1 MKTRY
6 FILLLLCTISFAQGQ
21 NVPTDS
27 TKKPPP
33 DSIKLI
39 QNTASEQYKKYL
51 PNPTPLSPNA
61 ASFQKFGDYPVN
73 LSTGLPD
80 ISIPL
85 YTATEGELSVPIVLR
100 YHAGGHRISERAS
113 WVGWGWSLAVGGS
126 VNRRMQGIPDDADG
140 ENYLNK
146 PIQNTLSLCTNSVDY
161 GYASGIRSGLA
172 DGEPDIYSFSF
183 PGGGGRFLNGQGTDA
198 PFMIP
203 SQPVKVEKQ
212 VVGGKIRGFDI
223 FAPNGTMYE
232 FGANTGSRETQSQT
246 AGSASSNFHVS
257 TWHLDSIKSAVT
269 DDKIA
274 FSYQAGGS
282 ITQNSRQWSVSI
294 IANASPNNGQPYQ
307 NSVSVQATPTNV
319 TFINSQLHPHRI
331 TYANGEVEFVQSTS
345 SEVRADIAES
355 SYLKQI
361 NIYNYEGGVKTLQKV
376 VKFTYS
382 YFDDVDGN
390 DARLK
395 LDRLTIADVN
405 ETDSEVYAM
414 GYWTD
419 SFSWKDDLNVYNNQD
434 YFGFFNGANNQSL
447 IELSNYNVGTPQN
460 PNLVAITNGGADRS
474 TVATYLKEGIL
485 KTLTYPTKG
494 YTTFDYE
501 GNRYKVGGTEYLA
514 GGLRLKEMVQ
524 YPLTGEPMLKRY
536 EYGSALGAGIGELP
550 TTWTPQTANLARTQ
564 RLDFNGSGTAAPIAT
579 ATQHIIT
586 PNGQVDMGSFDSNP
600 VYYTQVSEYFESG
613 TATLT
618 NGRNDYIFSRHQD
631 IVVSVAPPFQRDIRP
646 WRRGQL
652 LSKKTYDRTN
662 NLVSEQVNTYT
673 ATDITQTAAV
683 HIDSRNVYEGGGHV
697 SACATGYLGSGTTPE
712 MLYSTYNYWS
722 GSSLPTSTTS
732 MLDGVSTTRTTAY
745 NTNLFPVSMTEERSI
760 AGASKTTGYV
770 YPDNSNYAAVGY
782 AQELLNRHMLNMVLE
797 TTESETEGASTVQT
811 FQHKRVFGT
820 FTGGN
825 AQGFTNNLLPKE
837 EWVAPMG
844 TVLEKRVEFTD
855 YDTDGNVLS
864 YTVDGVP
871 TSLLWGYANQLV
883 VGMVQNADQ
892 SSVAAALTSSG
903 LDPAAFN
910 SGSLTTAQRT
920 AIADF
925 QEDIPTSL
933 STWYAYR
940 PHIGMTLQVTP
951 NGLLMTYSY
960 DNFGRL
966 QHVKDNQGD
975 VVETYR
981 YNYQEQP

>member
-1 MKTRY
+1 MKKL
-6 FILLLLCTISFAQGQ
+6 FLLLILLFATLCSHGQ
-21 NVPTDS
+21 NVPADS
-27 TKKPPP
+27 SKKPPP
-33 DSIKLI
+33 DSVKLI
-39 QNTASEQYKKYL
+39 QNVVAEQYKKYL
-51 PNPTPLSPNA
+51 PNPMPLSPNA

-100 YHAGGHRISERAS
+100 YHAGGHRISEQAS

-126 VNRRMQGIPDDADG
+126 VNRRMQGIPDDAGGSD
-140 ENYLNK
+140 YLSK
-146 PIQNTLSLCTNSVDY
+146 PIQNTLDLCNNSVDY
-161 GYASGIRSGLA
+161 GYASGIRGGIA

-203 SQPVKVEKQ
+203 SQPIKVEKQ

-223 FAPNGTMYE
+223 FTPNGVMYE
-232 FGANTGSRETQSQT
+232 FGSNINSRETQSQT
-246 AGSASSNFHVS
+246 AGSANSNFHVS

-269 DDKIA
+269 DDKIV
-274 FSYQAGGS
+274 FSYQNGGS
-282 ITQNSRQWSVSI
+282 ITQNSRQWSASI
-294 IANASPNNGQPYQ
+294 IANASPNNGNPYQ

-319 TFINSQLHPHRI
+319 TFVNSQLHPHRI

-345 SEVRADIAES
+345 SEVRADMPS
-355 SYLKQI
+355 SNYLKHI
-361 NIYNYEGGVKTLQKV
+361 NIYTYEGGVKTLQKV
-376 VKFTYS
+376 IKFTYT

-395 LDRLTIADVN
+395 LDKLTIEDVN
-405 ETDSEVYAM
+405 ETESAVYAM
-414 GYWTD
+414 DYWTD
-419 SFSWKDDLNVYNNQD
+419 SFSWKDNLDVYNNQD

-447 IELSNYNVGTPQN
+447 ISLSSYNTGSNMVT
-460 PNLVAITNGGADRS
+460 ISNGGADRS
-474 TVATYLKEGIL
+474 SVATYLKEGIL

-501 GNRYKVGGTEYLA
+501 GNRHKVGGTEYPA
-514 GGLRLKEMVQ
+514 GGLRLKEMIQ

-536 EYGSALGAGIGELP
+536 DYGSALGAGIGELP
-550 TTWTPQTANLARTQ
+550 TTWTPQTANLARIQ
-564 RLDFNGSGTAAPIAT
+564 QLDFRGSGTAAPIAS

-600 VYYTQVSEYFESG
+600 VYYTQVSEYFESD
-613 TATLT
+613 AAALT
-618 NGRNDYIFSRHQD
+618 NGRNDYVFSRQQD

-673 ATDITQTAAV
+673 ATDITKTAAV
-683 HIDSRNVYEGGGHV
+683 HIDTRNVYEGGGHV
-697 SACATGYLGSGTTPE
+697 SACATTGFLGSGANAE
-712 MLYSTYNYWS
+712 MRYSTYEYRS
-722 GSSLPTSTTS
+722 GSSLPTMTVS
-732 MLDGVSTTRTTAY
+732 MLDGVNTTRTTTY
-745 NTNLFPVSMTEERSI
+745 NANLFPVSMTEERSV

-770 YPDNSNYAAVGY
+770 YPDNSSYAAVGY
-782 AQELLNRHMLNMVLE
+782 AQELLNRHMLNTVLE

-871 TSLLWGYANQLV
+871 TSLL
-883 VGMVQNADQ
+883 
-892 SSVAAALTSSG
+892 
-903 LDPAAFN
+903 
-910 SGSLTTAQRT
+910 
-920 AIADF
+920 
-925 QEDIPTSL
+925 
-933 STWYAYR
+933 
-940 PHIGMTLQVTP
+940 
-951 NGLLMTYSY
+951 
-960 DNFGRL
+960 
-966 QHVKDNQGD
+966 
-975 VVETYR
+975 
-981 YNYQEQP
+981 